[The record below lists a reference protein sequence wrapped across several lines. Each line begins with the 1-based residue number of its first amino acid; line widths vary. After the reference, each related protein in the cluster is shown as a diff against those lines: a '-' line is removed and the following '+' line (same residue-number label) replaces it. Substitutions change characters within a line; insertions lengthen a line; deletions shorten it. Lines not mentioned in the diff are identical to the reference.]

1 MKNKTQKILIVED
14 DKPILYSL
22 AHKFELIKGIKTVC
36 AEDGKQGLKLA
47 LKEKPDL
54 ILLDIILPKMDGI
67 TLLKQIRQDNWG
79 KDVRVIILSNLSN
92 PDREQEAREL
102 GVKDYII
109 KADWKIEDIMEK
121 AKDVLRRQ
129 EAKK

>member
-1 MKNKTQKILIVED
+1 MNTKSQKILIVED

-22 AHKFELIKGIKTVC
+22 ASKFELIKGIKTVC

-47 LKEKPDL
+47 IEEKPDL
-54 ILLDIILPKMDGI
+54 ILLDIMLPKMDGI
-67 TLLKQIRQDNWG
+67 TMLKQIRQDDWG
-79 KDVRVIILSNLSN
+79 KNVKVIILSNLSN
-92 PDREQEAREL
+92 PEREQETRKL

-121 AKDVLRRQ
+121 VGATL
-129 EAKK
+129 EE